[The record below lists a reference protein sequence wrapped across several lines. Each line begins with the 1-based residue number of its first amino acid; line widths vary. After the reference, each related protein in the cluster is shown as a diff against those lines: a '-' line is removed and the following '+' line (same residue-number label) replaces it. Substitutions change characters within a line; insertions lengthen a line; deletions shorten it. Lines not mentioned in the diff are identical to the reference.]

1 VEKQDASMV
10 VNSTHPSN
18 VLDKIE
24 MRFSGKRTEVNDEY
38 LLKAK
43 SPMVSIFD
51 GSVIDANDEHPLKA
65 L

>member
-1 VEKQDASMV
+1 MV
-10 VNSTHPSN
+10 VNLTHPSN
-18 VLDKIE
+18 VLGEIE
-24 MRFSGKRTEVNDEY
+24 MRFSGKRTEVNDEH

-43 SPMVSIFD
+43 SPMVLIFD